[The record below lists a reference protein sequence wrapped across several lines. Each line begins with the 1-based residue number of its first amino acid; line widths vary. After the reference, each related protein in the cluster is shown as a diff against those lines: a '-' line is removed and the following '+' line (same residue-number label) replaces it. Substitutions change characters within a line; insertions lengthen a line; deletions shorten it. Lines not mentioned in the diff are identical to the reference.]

1 MFNSFLF
8 LHLVGLV
15 VVAGSTFIDY
25 FFYRSF
31 WKQFVLDR
39 GKGIVILQTIG
50 AMPVF
55 TAIGGVLLI
64 LSGVGM
70 MILTRGVFDQFTWFR
85 IKMIILILL
94 ILNIALIG
102 RRNLKILRSA
112 VIGTGESNP
121 EGLLILKRNISGFQ
135 IAQMGFLVLII
146 LLSVFK
152 FN

>member
-15 VVAGSTFIDY
+15 IVAGSTFIDY
-25 FFYRSF
+25 FFYRRF
-31 WKQFVLDR
+31 WKQYILDR
-39 GKGIVILQTIG
+39 GKGVVIMQTIG
-50 AMPVF
+50 SMPVF

-85 IKMIILILL
+85 IKMIILVLL

-112 VIGTGESNP
+112 VVGTGETSP

-135 IAQMGFLVLII
+135 LVQMGFLVLII